1 MLGYTSSEMTN
12 IEKIRK
18 IADEHQ
24 AAKVDGVLVDGF
36 TASAVIN
43 VHDQLSPVNRAK
55 FAALPLAKLVA
66 VTWKL
71 IG

>member
-1 MLGYTSSEMTN
+1 MLGYSSSDMTN

-18 IADEHQ
+18 IVSEHT

-36 TASAVIN
+36 TASAIIN
-43 VHDQLSPVNRAK
+43 VHDQLNPVNRAK
-55 FAALPLAKLVA
+55 FAALPLRKIVA

-71 IG
+71 IK